1 MRKILLIFT
10 TCFALLGI
18 AYAQQT
24 VTGTV
29 LDDDGAGIPGV

>member
-1 MRKILLIFT
+1 MKTKFKLISTSILFLFG
-10 TCFALLGI
+10 LV

-29 LDDDGAGIPGV
+29 TDEFEAQ